1 MTDVTPDRELAG
13 QVAVVTGGSS
23 GIGRACATALARA
36 GARVTA
42 CALPDDAF
50 AEAESALA
58 AGGVE
63 LLAVDVTDAR
73 ATTALID
80 GVAERAG
87 GLHVLVNSV
96 GIQRYGTVVET
107 DDEMWDL
114 VLRTNVTSMLHTCR
128 AAVPHIAAAGGGAIV
143 NVSSVQGFVAQT
155 GAAAYVAS
163 KGAVNAFTRALAVD
177 HAPDGIRVNAV
188 CPGSVDT
195 TMLRWAAGLHAGG
208 GTSAEDL
215 LHEWG
220 RAHPLGR
227 VATADEVAEVVRFLA
242 GPRSSFIAGALLPV
256 DGALTAQAGVRLAD
270 TAELAR

>member
-1 MTDVTPDRELAG
+1 MTEVIPDRELDG
-13 QVAVVTGGSS
+13 RVAVVTGASS
-23 GIGRACATALARA
+23 GIGRASALALARA

-42 CALPDDAF
+42 CALADHAF

-58 AGGVE
+58 AHGVE
-63 LLAVDVTDAR
+63 LLGVDVTDPR
-73 ATTALID
+73 ATTAMID

-87 GLHVLVNSV
+87 ALHVLVNSA
-96 GIQRYGTVVET
+96 GIQRYGTVAET
-107 DDEMWDL
+107 DDETWDL
-114 VLRTNVTSMLHTCR
+114 VLRTNVTSMMHTCR
-128 AAVPHIAAAGGGAIV
+128 AAVPHIAAAGCGTIV

-195 TMLRWAAGLHAGG
+195 SMLRWAAGVHAGAG
-208 GTSAEDL
+208 SPEEL

-220 RAHPLGR
+220 RSHPLGR

-242 GPRSSFIAGALLPV
+242 GPRSSFVAGALVPV

-270 TAELAR
+270 DAERAR

>member
-1 MTDVTPDRELAG
+1 MTDVTPDRELDG
-13 QVAVVTGGSS
+13 HVAVVTGASS
-23 GIGRACATALARA
+23 GIGRASAVALARA

-42 CALPDDAF
+42 CALADDVF
-50 AEAESALA
+50 AEAETALA
-58 AGGVE
+58 ASGVE
-63 LLAVDVTDAR
+63 LLAVDVTDAG
-73 ATTALID
+73 AAAAMID
-80 GVAERAG
+80 RVAERGG

-107 DDEMWDL
+107 DDATWDL
-114 VLRTNVTSMLHTCR
+114 VLRTNLTSMMHTCR

-195 TMLRWAAGLHAGG
+195 TMLRWAAGLHAGA

-215 LHEWG
+215 VGEWG
-220 RAHPLGR
+220 RSHPLGR
-227 VATADEVAEVVRFLA
+227 VATADEVADVVRFLA
-242 GPRSSFIAGALLPV
+242 GPRSSFVAGALVPV
-256 DGALTAQAGVRLAD
+256 DGALTAQSSVRLAD
-270 TAELAR
+270 SAELAR